1 MVYEVRWSPD
11 ALKDVKGIADHI
23 RKDSE
28 RYAEI
33 VADKIIGI
41 ARKIEKF
48 PKAGHMTPEFGS
60 DAIRERTIYSYRVIY
75 RIRGNQITIAAVVH
89 GKQLLSS
96 FNKRFE

>member
-1 MVYEVRWSPD
+1 MVYEVRWSPG

-33 VADKIIGI
+33 VADKI
-41 ARKIEKF
+41 
-48 PKAGHMTPEFGS
+48 T
-60 DAIRERTIYSYRVIY
+60 
-75 RIRGNQITIAAVVH
+75 